1 MRDKTVGARRRPPP
15 VPPRSTLPLD
25 RQQQTLTV
33 EMHSGRRCRFHLEH
47 VLSDPDDRK
56 VSSLRA
62 HSVPL
67 FRRVHVRTAFL
78 RQALEVRLEGRA
90 LAAGV

>member
-1 MRDKTVGARRRPPP
+1 
-15 VPPRSTLPLD
+15 
-25 RQQQTLTV
+25 
-33 EMHSGRRCRFHLEH
+33 
-47 VLSDPDDRK
+47 